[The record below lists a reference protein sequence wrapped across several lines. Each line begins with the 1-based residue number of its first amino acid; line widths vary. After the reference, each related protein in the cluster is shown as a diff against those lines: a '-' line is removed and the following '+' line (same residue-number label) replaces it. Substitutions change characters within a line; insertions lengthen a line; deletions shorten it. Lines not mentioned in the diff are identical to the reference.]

1 MISSGVLLSHPLPSS
16 KCFLRRRLL
25 SFENCKSSK
34 VTSCEKECCPFYFRS
49 IFSNQPLLIPQQ
61 SYPYRSNSLEVFFGK
76 GVLTDPRAISKYAIL
91 VTLLLI
97 LKLLLPKE
105 ILLSVFFMHSTSGI
119 LENGIFWKI
128 LQISRKKTYGRLIKG
143 KAMTYNFTKAKLS

>member
-1 MISSGVLLSHPLPSS
+1 M
-16 KCFLRRRLL
+16 
-25 SFENCKSSK
+25 
-34 VTSCEKECCPFYFRS
+34 
-49 IFSNQPLLIPQQ
+49 
-61 SYPYRSNSLEVFFGK
+61 FFGK